1 MSISTGVLANEK
13 LESDIL
19 SAKKKE
25 QAAFDAFVKTR
36 LSKEKTMSIF
46 WSNKQDKFLKFF

>member
-46 WSNKQDKFLKFF
+46 WSNKQDRFLKFF

>member
-46 WSNKQDKFLKFF
+46 